1 MRGVKVNYRR
11 IQNSTVPTW
20 LGLVI
25 GSWFGLA
32 WAGLLS
38 VPAGIGFGVT
48 AATAAGGFIAVPLW
62 GTVWGLIG
70 LGRQREA
77 AVRQHGITLLEA
89 DDPLAERVYRLAA
102 QLGLKTR
109 PWVGVM
115 PHNNAYAIGSNPD
128 NALVVVGQPL
138 IDTLSETEVD
148 AIIGHELG
156 HIANNDM
163 RRMGLARS
171 FQNSLVWY
179 LGFSG
184 TLQRWVRWVLTWVSE
199 LCILSL
205 SREREFWAD
214 AIGAVLTSKEHM
226 ISALEKLHEE
236 PKLTAF
242 EREHARLMF
251 RGIPG
256 LIFSTHPTLRERR
269 AALNSERYLKR
280 IPVRLP
286 EKDGMAEHPSVLPL
300 AEDIAYARD

>member
-1 MRGVKVNYRR
+1 MTDIKVNYRR
-11 IQNSTVPTW
+11 LQNSSVPTW

-38 VPAGIGFGVT
+38 APAGIGFGIT
-48 AATAAGGFIAVPLW
+48 AATAVGGFIAVPLW

-70 LGRQREA
+70 LGKQRQSALR
-77 AVRQHGITLLEA
+77 RHGITLLEA
-89 DDPLAERVYRLAA
+89 DDPLAQRVYVLAA

-115 PHNNAYAIGSNPD
+115 PHNNAYAIGSGPD
-128 NALVVVGQPL
+128 SALVVIGQPL
-138 IDTLSETEVD
+138 IDTLDDAEVD

-179 LGFSG
+179 LGFSN
-184 TLQRWVRWVLTWVSE
+184 TLQRWARWLLTWLSE
-199 LCILSL
+199 FLILSL

-214 AIGAVLTSKEHM
+214 AIGAALTSKEHM
-226 ISALEKLHEE
+226 IAVLEKLHNS
-236 PKLTAF
+236 PPLGAF

-256 LIFSTHPTLRERR
+256 LLFSTHPTLRERR

-280 IPVRLP
+280 IPIRRQQ
-286 EKDGMAEHPSVLPL
+286 ESLPL
-300 AEDIAYARD
+300 EPAVALPNVEDIAYAKR